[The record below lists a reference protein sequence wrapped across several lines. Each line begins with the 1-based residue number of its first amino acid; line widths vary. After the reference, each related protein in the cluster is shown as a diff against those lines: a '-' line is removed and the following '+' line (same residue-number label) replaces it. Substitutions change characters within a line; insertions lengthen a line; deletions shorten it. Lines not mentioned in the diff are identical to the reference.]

1 MKIRRMVN
9 MSHKKVHVTVML
21 MLMVLM
27 MAMMKQLMFFSKW
40 PNQNTCSMSVELVE
54 IRRCVLFVE
63 CDGVDNTMT

>member
-1 MKIRRMVN
+1 MMLNTSNEKVN
-9 MSHKKVHVTVML
+9 VTVML
-21 MLMVLM
+21 TLMALLMV
-27 MAMMKQLMFFSKW
+27 MMKQLMFFSKW